1 MYQAQEK
8 TGELIH
14 AINEMVLSGPDPER
28 VAALA
33 PGLESLRK
41 GNLHYQA
48 LQLEG
53 MIAALEGDIERT
65 EYKFRLSRNAC
76 GGGTPMLLINHA
88 TAMIN
93 VMDFVRAT
101 EIANEVVERAPDNV
115 GYLRGA
121 FKIHCDANNSE
132 GASQLLHRL
141 ESLGVD
147 CSSDRKVFAQLA
159 RKMNKISVCG
169 GNWLQMAERAKE
181 ISQVLIANGF
191 GHPKL
196 IEEEL
201 HDEIIMMFCLHSLDP
216 KHIALAESLVHR
228 SVASSHYLPV
238 DSAIAYICGSVKDH
252 HVYSAE

>member
-8 TGELIH
+8 TSDLID
-14 AINEMVLSGPDPER
+14 AINEMVLNGPDPER

-76 GGGTPMLLINHA
+76 GGGTPTLLLNHA
-88 TAMIN
+88 MAMIN
-93 VMDFVRAT
+93 VMDFARAT
-101 EIANEVVERAPDNV
+101 EIANEIVECAPDNV
-115 GYLRGA
+115 GYLREV
-121 FKIHCDANNSE
+121 FKVHCDANNSE
-132 GASQLLHRL
+132 GASELLHRM

-147 CSSDRKVFAQLA
+147 CSSDRKVLAQLE
-159 RKMNKISVCG
+159 RKMDKISASG

-181 ISQVLIANGF
+181 ISQALKANGF

-201 HDEIIMMFCLHSLDP
+201 HDEVLMMFCLHSLDSN
-216 KHIALAESLVHR
+216 HIALAESLVHR

-238 DSAIAYICGSVKDH
+238 DSTVAYICGSVKDH
-252 HVYSAE
+252 YVDSAK